1 MVSVEKQ
8 LNIFRKQD
16 RIQRGLFFAVSC
28 LLVAALL
35 IGFRLS
41 TDLETG
47 LKQVLVPPPSWLEE
61 TYLDANPDVAAGVRD
76 GKFESGWQ
84 HYLMHGKEEN
94 RAGVTLAQ

>member
-61 TYLDANPDVAAGVRD
+61 TYLDANPDVA